1 MSNHQQVTIVR
12 DTAESNNETDALAKA
27 VAEEQGSQVDG
38 AAPGTPQAPTEA
50 RPEWLPEK
58 FQNPVDLAKAYTEL
72 EKRLSSGKGPLDQ
85 GSLDAYSKEFNENG
99 DLSPESIQKIAS
111 MGIPENL
118 VRAYVDGQKALV
130 DSNTRTMMSYAGGEE
145 SYTQIQNWAA
155 ENIPEDEIDAF
166 NSTIESGNMANI
178 KMAIQG
184 LKARYEQANGRQTGR
199 LIQGETTG
207 PSGGAFRSIA
217 EIVEAMKDP
226 RYARDPAYRKDVESR
241 VAMSNA
247 LGVTK

>member
-1 MSNHQQVTIVR
+1 MADHQQITIVR
-12 DTAESNNETDALAKA
+12 DTAESNNETDALAQA
-27 VAEEQGSQVDG
+27 IAQEQGG
-38 AAPGTPQAPTEA
+38 QATQQTQPVEA

-58 FQNPVDLAKAYTEL
+58 FQSPTELAKAYSEL
-72 EKRLSSGKGPLDQ
+72 EKRLSAGQGPLDP
-85 GSLDAYSKEFNENG
+85 GSLEAYSKEFFDNG
-99 DLSPESIQKIAS
+99 DLSDDSVKKIAS

-130 DSNTRTMMSYAGGEE
+130 DSNTKTMMGYAGGEE

-155 ENIPEDEIDAF
+155 ENLPEDEIDAF
-166 NSTIESGNMANI
+166 NGIIESGNMSSI

-184 LKARYEQANGRQTGR
+184 LKSRYEQSNGSSGGR
-199 LIQGETTG
+199 LIQGDVAG

-217 EIVEAMKDP
+217 EIVSAMKDP

-241 VAMSNA
+241 VALSNA
-247 LGVTK
+247 LGVNSR